1 MWIAPSG
8 VCLIDGYEYSR
19 FLASLEL
26 LVRQNPSPTSRSR
39 IYGHVRPPS
48 SEMAMLSGARGVPQK
63 AGSLRAFPAIR
74 YIMRRALPRAEADHE
89 H

>member
-48 SEMAMLSGARGVPQK
+48 SEMAMLSGARGVPCWQPI
-63 AGSLRAFPAIR
+63 GSGSGDCPLAVP
-74 YIMRRALPRAEADHE
+74 ENEDDV
-89 H
+89 

>member
-8 VCLIDGYEYSR
+8 VCLIDGYEYSQ

-39 IYGHVRPPS
+39 MYGHVRPPS
-48 SEMAMLSGARGVPQK
+48 SEMAMLSGARGVPQN
-63 AGSLRAFPAIR
+63 ALRPSADGSLI
-74 YIMRRALPRAEADHE
+74 EASE
-89 H
+89 SSSPPSSSISS